1 MKSSRKAPLAMPAL
15 LQSIDPGYAL
25 EAYTPRQAALYLRIS
40 SASVYA
46 EIAAGKLSHRR
57 NGERGEILMSQ
68 ADLDEWR
75 EAHRVPAKRTAKP
88 GRAAGAHSREP
99 LRMPRTRMFG

>member
-1 MKSSRKAPLAMPAL
+1 MKLSLKSPLAMPPIL
-15 LQSIDPGYAL
+15 VPTDPGYAL

-46 EIAAGKLSHRR
+46 EVAAGKLSHRR

-68 ADLDEWR
+68 ADLDDWR
-75 EAHRVPAKRTAKP
+75 EAHRVPAKRTATP
-88 GRAAGAHSREP
+88 TRQPHGDPRAP
-99 LRMPRTRMFG
+99 LRMPQKRMFG